1 MKKILLVLL
10 LIPSFLGV
18 KAQQDS
24 AIMLVEGFLKFAN
37 YDSYVK
43 DSVLYIESE
52 IVKRYGE
59 GDTVRIKRWYCPP
72 NNYRIE
78 VWSGRRPEV
87 AMIGYKD
94 SSFMY
99 YFSSDRSWRHV
110 HVDNFY
116 QREWEYDFRSPLY
129 FWKNNGM
136 ELTYEGT
143 LDFEGSEVQQV
154 LVRAPNMFDRHYLFE
169 KKTGLYFMYIEDGTR
184 LDSDSV
190 FTKHPVDWR
199 AVHEYMPFRKGF
211 YPSFESY
218 QADGDIILI
227 HNTLK
232 VIPYKKEIFLDTK
245 L

>member
-59 GDTVRIKRWYCPP
+59 GDTVRMKRWYCPP

-143 LDFEGSEVQQV
+143 LDFEGSEVQPV
-154 LVRAPNMFDRHYLFE
+154 SGLSFWTATTRSFPWSLRKRMKSCSSLPRRVTASVRRLR
-169 KKTGLYFMYIEDGTR
+169 ITR
-184 LDSDSV
+184 YRPEAARV
-190 FTKHPVDWR
+190 F
-199 AVHEYMPFRKGF
+199 
-211 YPSFESY
+211 
-218 QADGDIILI
+218 
-227 HNTLK
+227 
-232 VIPYKKEIFLDTK
+232 
-245 L
+245 